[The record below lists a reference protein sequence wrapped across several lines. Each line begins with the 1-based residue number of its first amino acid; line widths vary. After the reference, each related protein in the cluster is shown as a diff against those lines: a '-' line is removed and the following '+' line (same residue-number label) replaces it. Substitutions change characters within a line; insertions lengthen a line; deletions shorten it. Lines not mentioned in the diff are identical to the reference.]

1 MKSVVTIGISYWL
14 VGMSLAGILKE
25 EEVLGLAGFQHTGSL
40 AEIISLS
47 DGKHV
52 LSSSRDGYAALW
64 EIGTGK
70 LVRRFEKTGSGSM
83 WGMRVLP
90 GDEEFLVGTGG
101 NMVVRFDLA
110 TGKELMT
117 YKHSD
122 DVLRVA
128 LHPDGERFVGVDDD
142 KIAILWNLDAGKL
155 DGPDDGKE
163 IRKFEG
169 HKGRICT
176 AIFVEDGT
184 RLITGSSDN
193 KFKVWDVETGK
204 CLETSKD
211 YDDIFTLALSPNGK
225 QFAMASDDKH
235 VRVFN
240 SKTRKEVWKVKLK
253 KEGEVV
259 VWSPDGRLVAIADG
273 DQHLHLLDAKDGKEV
288 RKITVAGS
296 RHTPVVFSTD
306 GKMLISGG
314 DQHLHLHDVETGNR
328 IIPSLGIPIAP
339 NGFDTAA
346 VGAKGRKVYSS
357 VGDDLHVWDLDQKEE
372 SKVIEENQTIY
383 SLAASPDGKLL
394 GIGMENGEV
403 KLRKVQN
410 GEIEREIR
418 TGSQVNVLSFSPTG
432 RSIITGGN
440 NGVASQWA
448 LANGGKI
455 QSFRG
460 HSKKITDIAV
470 APGGEVFAS
479 SSDDGSVRFWSLKT
493 KQPLSILM
501 IPKEKPAS
509 IALVGSARSLIAS
522 VGQPSA
528 WGRFL
533 PEVQAKVEVDEGRIN
548 ELVLR
553 MADDQFEVRKAATDE
568 LIAMG
573 EDVLDFLEKIKAED
587 PEVKMRI
594 SGVRDAII
602 CPEGDDAIKVVH
614 SFKSTFRYV
623 TGDPSGRYWA
633 GVVGSGSTGKIV
645 LGEVVEEELK
655 VIEEIGNYRAPEKL
669 AYSADGKTLVSSNG
683 DGTLTVYSIGEEE

>member
-1 MKSVVTIGISYWL
+1 MKSVVAIGVSCWL
-14 VGMSLAGILKE
+14 IGMSLAGILKE
-25 EEVLGLAGFQHTGSL
+25 EEVLGFAGFQHTGSL
-40 AEIISLS
+40 AEILSLS

-64 EIGTGK
+64 EIETGK
-70 LVRRFEKTGSGSM
+70 LMRRFEKAGSGSM

-90 GDEEFLVGTGG
+90 GDKEFLVGTGG

-128 LHPDGERFVGVDDD
+128 LHPDGKRFVGVDDD
-142 KIAILWNLDAGKL
+142 KIAILWNLD
-155 DGPDDGKE
+155 GPDAGKE

-225 QFAMASDDKH
+225 QFAMASDDKY

-259 VWSPDGRLVAIADG
+259 VWSPDGQLVAIADG
-273 DQHLHLLDAKDGKEV
+273 DQYLHILDAKDGKEV

-296 RHTPVVFSTD
+296 RHTPVIFSTN
-306 GKMLISGG
+306 GKILISGG
-314 DQHLHLHDVETGNR
+314 DQHLHLHDVETGKR
-328 IIPSLGIPIAP
+328 ITPGLGIPVAP
-339 NGFDTAA
+339 NGFDTVA
-346 VGAKGRKVYSS
+346 VGANGRKVYSS
-357 VGDDLHVWDLDQKEE
+357 VGDDLHVWDLDRKET

-403 KLRKVQN
+403 KLRVVQN
-410 GEIEREIR
+410 GEIQRKIR
-418 TGSQVNVLSFSPTG
+418 TGSQVNVLSFSSTG
-432 RSIITGGN
+432 RSIIAGGN

-448 LANGGKI
+448 LTNGGKI

-460 HSKKITDIAV
+460 HSKMITDLAV

-479 SSDDGSVRFWSLKT
+479 SSDDGSVRLWSLKT
-493 KQPLSILM
+493 KQPLAILM
-501 IPKEKPAS
+501 IPKEKPDS
-509 IALVGSARSLIAS
+509 VALVGNARSLIAS
-522 VGQPSA
+522 VGKTSA

-533 PEVQAKVEVDEGRIN
+533 PEVLARVEVDEGRIN
-548 ELVLR
+548 ELVLK
-553 MADDQFEVRKAATDE
+553 MADDQFEVRKAATAE

-587 PEVKMRI
+587 PEVKIRI

-614 SFKSTFRYV
+614 KFKSILRHV

-633 GVVGSGSTGKIV
+633 GVVGAGSTGKIV

-683 DGTLTVYSIGEEE
+683 DGTLTVYSIAEEG

>member
-1 MKSVVTIGISYWL
+1 MKSVVTLGISYWL

-25 EEVLGLAGFQHTGSL
+25 EEVLGIAGFQHTGSL

-52 LSSSRDGYAALW
+52 LSSSRDGYVALW
-64 EIGTGK
+64 EIETGK
-70 LVRRFEKTGSGSM
+70 LVRRFEKAGSGSM

-90 GDEEFLVGTGG
+90 GDKEFLVGTGG

-110 TGKELMT
+110 TGKEVMT

-176 AIFVEDGT
+176 AIFVEGGT

-259 VWSPDGRLVAIADG
+259 VWSPDGQLVAIADG
-273 DQHLHLLDAKDGKEV
+273 DQYLHLLDAKDGKEV
-288 RKITVAGS
+288 RKIAVAGS
-296 RHTPVVFSTD
+296 RHTPVIFSTD
-306 GKMLISGG
+306 GKILISGG
-314 DQHLHLHDVETGNR
+314 DQHLHLHDVETGKR

-339 NGFDTAA
+339 NGFDTVA

-357 VGDDLHVWDLDQKEE
+357 VDDDLHIWDLDRKEE

-410 GEIEREIR
+410 GEIQREIR

-448 LANGGKI
+448 LTNRGKI

-479 SSDDGSVRFWSLKT
+479 SSDDGSVRLWSLKT
-493 KQPLSILM
+493 KQPLAMLM

-522 VGQPSA
+522 VGKTSV

-533 PEVQAKVEVDEGRIN
+533 PEVQARVEVDEGRIK
-548 ELVLR
+548 ELVLK

-587 PEVKMRI
+587 PEVKFRI

-602 CPEGDDAIKVVH
+602 CPEGDDAIKVVYK
-614 SFKSTFRYV
+614 FKNTFRHV

-633 GVVGSGSTGKIV
+633 GIVGSGSTGKIV
-645 LGEVVEEELK
+645 LGEVVGEELK

-669 AYSADGKTLVSSNG
+669 AYSADGKTLVSLNG
-683 DGTLTVYSIGEEE
+683 DGTLTAYSLGGEE

>member
-1 MKSVVTIGISYWL
+1 
-14 VGMSLAGILKE
+14 MSLAGILKE

-52 LSSSRDGYAALW
+52 LCSSRDGYVALW
-64 EIGTGK
+64 EIETGK
-70 LVRRFEKTGSGSM
+70 LVRRFEKAGSGSM

-90 GDEEFLVGTGG
+90 GDKEFLVGTGG

-110 TGKELMT
+110 TGKEVMT

-155 DGPDDGKE
+155 DGPDEGKE

-176 AIFVEDGT
+176 AIFVEGGT

-225 QFAMASDDKH
+225 QFAMASNDKH

-259 VWSPDGRLVAIADG
+259 VWSPDGQLVAIADG
-273 DQHLHLLDAKDGKEV
+273 DQYLHLLDAKDGKEV

-306 GKMLISGG
+306 GKILISGG
-314 DQHLHLHDVETGNR
+314 DQHLHLHDVETGKR

-339 NGFDTAA
+339 NGFDTVA

-357 VGDDLHVWDLDQKEE
+357 VDDDLHIWDLDRKEE

-403 KLRKVQN
+403 KLRKAEN
-410 GEIEREIR
+410 GQIQREIR

-448 LANGGKI
+448 LTNGGKI

-479 SSDDGSVRFWSLKT
+479 SSDDGSVRLWSLKT
-493 KQPLSILM
+493 KQPLAMLM

-522 VGQPSA
+522 VGKTSV

-533 PEVQAKVEVDEGRIN
+533 PEVQARVEVDEGRIN
-548 ELVLR
+548 ELVLK

-587 PEVKMRI
+587 PEVKFRI

-602 CPEGDDAIKVVH
+602 CPEGDDAIKVVYK
-614 SFKSTFRYV
+614 FKNTFRHV

-633 GVVGSGSTGKIV
+633 GIVGSGSSGKIV
-645 LGEVVEEELK
+645 LGEVVEEEFK

-683 DGTLTVYSIGEEE
+683 DGTLTAYFLGEEE